1 MADKATGING
11 APVKRDPNVA
21 PDDMVLWSFDR
32 IYDYANLTFKM
43 AYYFVRGV
51 FRWLFMLRES
61 PVAIVGLCLVCFWLL
76 MALFAPFVTPYDP
89 NANDFTALAD
99 PTPKWYPWE
108 AHWLGTDHLGR
119 DIWARIV
126 WGARTVL
133 IVAPTAIFC
142 AYFVGCLMGMLAG
155 YMGGWVDM
163 LVSRISDIILSFPV
177 LILYIIIISVWG
189 PSMFNIVV
197 AVTLSA
203 SPGIGRI
210 VRGMILDLLNNEY
223 VDAAKIR
230 GESPF
235 YIMLIELLPNAR
247 GPLIVDACVR
257 TGYTIITIGV
267 LGFLGLGLPPPDP
280 DWGGMVKDTTAMMII
295 WPHMSLLPCFAISS
309 LVIGF
314 NLLADGLR
322 EISMRD

>member
-1 MADKATGING
+1 MADKATSLNG
-11 APVKRDPNVA
+11 TPANMTPGDYDEPN
-21 PDDMVLWSFDR
+21 
-32 IYDYANLTFKM
+32 YALEVIVGFFRNLI
-43 AYYFVRGV
+43 
-51 FRWLFMLRES
+51 RWALMLRES
-61 PVAIVGLCLVCFWLL
+61 PIAIIGICLVTFWV
-76 MALFAPFVTPYDP
+76 MIAIFAPLVTSFDP
-89 NANDFTALAD
+89 NSNDFTALAD
-99 PTPKWYPWE
+99 PTPTWIPW
-108 AHWLGTDHLGR
+108 ADGHWLGTDHLGR
-119 DIWARIV
+119 DIWARLV
-126 WGARTVL
+126 WGAQTVL
-133 IVAPTAIFC
+133 IVAPTAVFC

-163 LVSRISDIILSFPV
+163 LLSRVSDIILSFPV

-189 PSMFNIVV
+189 SSMFNIVV

-210 VRGMILDLLNNEY
+210 VRGMILDLRSHEY

-235 YIMLIELLPNAR
+235 YIMVVELLPNAR

-295 WPHMSLLPCFAISS
+295 WPHMSLLPCVAISS